1 MWILVVIFL
10 IWVAHLKERGN
21 LEGVIIWGFKDL
33 VDLSVVL
40 EEWRRLLEF
49 GELLLRVVFW
59 AFDGFDF
66 VFFVGYWFYF
76 GDWRLG
82 GDYRVFNPQIIF

>member
-1 MWILVVIFL
+1 
-10 IWVAHLKERGN
+10 LKERGN

-66 VFFVGYWFYF
+66 VFFVGY
-76 GDWRLG
+76 
-82 GDYRVFNPQIIF
+82 